1 MNSQFHTRPLT
12 GAAFARAAL
21 ACVAFAVLAFAPIN
35 ARAEDAIVVA
45 STTSLQDS
53 GLYDYLL
60 PIFTRKTGII
70 VKVVARGTGQAL
82 DTGRRGD
89 ADVVFVHAES
99 AELQFIA
106 DGDGVKRYPV
116 MYDDFVLIGPANDPA
131 GIRGETDIV
140 KAFRALYEKR
150 ATFISRG
157 DRSGTHIAELG
168 FWKDAGVDVD
178 AGKGSWYRPIGQGM
192 GAALNVASASNAY
205 VLSDRPSWL
214 NFGNKGDLE
223 ILVQG
228 DPRLFNQYSAIL
240 VNPKTHPQVKREQG
254 MRFIE
259 FLVSP
264 EGQSAIGSYKIQDLQ
279 AFHPDA
285 QGVFP

>member
-1 MNSQFHTRPLT
+1 MNLQFRTTRFLV
-12 GAAFARAAL
+12 AAL
-21 ACVAFAVLAFAPIN
+21 VALAVAPLGVC
-35 ARAEDAIVVA
+35 AEDAIVVA

-60 PIFTRKTGII
+60 PIFTRKTGIV

-89 ADVVFVHAES
+89 ADVVFVHAEA

-116 MYDDFVLIGPANDPA
+116 MYDDFVLLGPASDPA
-131 GIRGETDIV
+131 HILGETDIV
-140 KAFRALYEKR
+140 KAFQALAAR
-150 ATFISRG
+150 HALFISRG

-178 AGKGSWYRPIGQGM
+178 PAKDSWYRAIGQGM
-192 GAALNVASASNAY
+192 GAALNVASASDAY

-214 NFGNKGDLE
+214 NFGNKGDLK

-228 DPRLFNQYSAIL
+228 DPRLFNQYSVIL

-259 FLVSP
+259 YLVSP
-264 EGQSAIGSYKIQDLQ
+264 QGQSDIGRYKIKEEQ

-285 QGVFP
+285 QGAFP